1 MEEIRKLQRE
11 QENLAQLALLRSQDY
26 SPVKKERFGDNF
38 KISMPNVSQKSQK
51 KIKEV
56 GFERR
61 IFLDLNDKEQDPPR
75 AEKPEIIEENKDH
88 KEVCPMPGPVAK
100 VVIQQIKPPVI
111 QNLANISENE
121 NRNKI
126 IAKNDS
132 WENFETPQ
140 DQVDQ
145 PVVEFG

>member
-26 SPVKKERFGDNF
+26 SPVKKERFADNF
-38 KISMPNVSQKSQK
+38 KISMPNVSQKNQK

-75 AEKPEIIEENKDH
+75 AERPEIIEENKGH
-88 KEVCPMPGPVAK
+88 QEVCPMPGPVAK
-100 VVIQQIKPPVI
+100 VVIQQNKPPII
-111 QNLANISENE
+111 QNLANAENE
-121 NRNKI
+121 NRNSI
-126 IAKNDS
+126 IAKKDS

-140 DQVDQ
+140 DQADQ

>member
-75 AEKPEIIEENKDH
+75 AERPEIIEENKGH

-100 VVIQQIKPPVI
+100 VVIQQNKPPTI
-111 QNLANISENE
+111 QNLAENE
-121 NRNKI
+121 NRN
-126 IAKNDS
+126 
-132 WENFETPQ
+132 
-140 DQVDQ
+140 
-145 PVVEFG
+145 

>member
-26 SPVKKERFGDNF
+26 SPAKKERFGDNF

-75 AEKPEIIEENKDH
+75 AERPEIIEENKGH

-100 VVIQQIKPPVI
+100 VVIQQNKPPTI
-111 QNLANISENE
+111 QNLAENE
-121 NRNKI
+121 NRN
-126 IAKNDS
+126 
-132 WENFETPQ
+132 
-140 DQVDQ
+140 
-145 PVVEFG
+145 